1 MIETGVIHGR
11 FQVLHRDHMRYL
23 MAGKALTRHLV
34 VGITNPDPQQ
44 TGFDAADPER
54 SVPSANPLTYFER
67 YILLKHALLA
77 EGLGP
82 KEFSIVP
89 FPINLPELYRYY
101 VPLSAT
107 FFLTIYDAWGRRKK
121 ERFETLGLKIHV
133 LWEKPPA
140 EKGLSGKAVRARM
153 ATGEAWESLVPPA
166 TIPLLNDWAVPE
178 RLRLAAMRP
187 GEGEE

>member
-1 MIETGVIHGR
+1 
-11 FQVLHRDHMRYL
+11 MRYL

-44 TGFDAADPER
+44 TGFDAADPAR
-54 SVPSANPLTYFER
+54 SEPSANPLTYFER
-67 YILLKHALLA
+67 YILPTHALLA

-101 VPLSAT
+101 VPLTAT

-121 ERFETLGLKIHV
+121 ERFEALGLKIHV

-153 ATGEAWESLVPPA
+153 AAGETWESLVPPA

-178 RLRLAAMRP
+178 RLRLAAIRP
-187 GEGEE
+187 GEGEG